1 MEPSQSAA
9 RRRIAESFR
18 EFDDGSK
25 GWLTRNDLKCAV
37 ACLVGYKPSKV
48 GWHVGYARWAE
59 RGEGD
64 MTCGGTRMTL
74 LTPFMRQ
81 VELGE
86 ILRAVPEGSVLD
98 EAAFTACME
107 WRLGIQDPDER
118 IRQIFKSFDYRCAAV
133 TGCCPP
139 GCCTSHA
146 IAFPSWSP
154 PLGTCDVDSDM
165 PTQVLVS
172 LAATTC

>member
-9 RRRIAESFR
+9 RRSIADSFR

-37 ACLVGYKPSKV
+37 ACLVGYKPSK
-48 GWHVGYARWAE
+48 
-59 RGEGD
+59 
-64 MTCGGTRMTL
+64 
-74 LTPFMRQ
+74 

-118 IRQIFKSFDYRCAAV
+118 IRQIFKSFDYRCSGFISSDDLLKVFTNCVPHIPHETARQV
-133 TGCCPP
+133 FDE
-139 GCCTSHA
+139 
-146 IAFPSWSP
+146 I
-154 PLGTCDVDSDM
+154 DSDRDGR
-165 PTQVLVS
+165 VS
-172 LAATTC
+172 LREFVSIMKFGRVQSWRN

>member
-37 ACLVGYKPSKV
+37 ACLVGYKPSK
-48 GWHVGYARWAE
+48 
-59 RGEGD
+59 
-64 MTCGGTRMTL
+64 
-74 LTPFMRQ
+74 